1 MTEQTPPVL
10 AERPPYFVA
19 GLVALGALLLYVTTL
34 APTTQFWDSSEHMAA
49 AHALGIPHPPGNHLF
64 IILCHAWG
72 LLPLCADYARLINL
86 FAAITSAAPAAVWS
100 LIGERWSSPT
110 VPPPARWP
118 RRTAGAAP
126 PPLPRRRGARRG
138 GGDERLPVSPDP
150 GAVRS
155 VLERRRADD
164 VAGAQGRADPRAV
177 RQAVRVRQPD
187 VPARP
192 GQSRALAG
200 ALRATALELR
210 AILHVAVRPRLV
222 ARRAA
227 RLRGR
232 VRRARPAWR
241 PAPLARGAP
250 GRARHDDAAPDP
262 HARVGVLPQFPVGL
276 LPALPGRRARARGAR
291 AGLLLHRLVRVVGDL
306 GGDGTRR
313 RDGVDR
319 AGPGCAPARGRPA
332 LGAGDAGAAARA
344 RPARRQPAHRFPGGR
359 DHGARLRSRRA
370 AIGGPLRARRDG
382 GRQRHVPAV
391 VRAGGRGRAPGRERP
406 RALARQYRL
415 VPAPAAAPAPRD
427 VRFAGRARVVSDAP
441 LAAPADAVDG
451 PLLPG
456 GSGRLAPG
464 LRGAVAA
471 GDRATRTHRR
481 RARSPH
487 AGAALPHAL
496 RSRGARDRQGSAGQ
510 AADLLLDLDGE
521 LRRPARP
528 VALPRG

>member
-1 MTEQTPPVL
+1 
-10 AERPPYFVA
+10 A
-19 GLVALGALLLYVTTL
+19 
-34 APTTQFWDSSEHMAA
+34 
-49 AHALGIPHPPGNHLF
+49 N
-64 IILCHAWG
+64 
-72 LLPLCADYARLINL
+72 YARLINL
-86 FAAITSAAPAAVWS
+86 FAAVTIAAAAGLWFH
-100 LIGERWSSPT
+100 IGERWLRPI
-110 VPPPARWP
+110 VPPPAPPWA
-118 RRTAGAAP
+118 RRLAAAAGALVAATGFTVWNQSVVNEKVYTVSVLSIALVLWLVVRWADQTP
-126 PPLPRRRGARRG
+126 PPETRRDHHLVPIVYLLALTATNHLMGVLVA
-138 GGDERLPVSPDP
+138 P
-150 GAVRS
+150 AVLVY
-155 VLERRRADD
+155 VLAT
-164 VAGAQGRADPRAV
+164 DPRA
-177 RQAVRVRQPD
+177 R
-187 VPARP
+187 
-192 GQSRALAG
+192 
-200 ALRATALELR
+200 
-210 AILHVAVRPRLV
+210 VAVRRP
-222 ARRAA
+222 
-227 RLRGR
+227 
-232 VRRARPAWR
+232 RPAWR

-391 VRAGGRGRAPGRERP
+391 VRAGGRGRTPGRERP
-406 RALARQYRL
+406 RALARQHRL
-415 VPAPAAAPAPRD
+415 VPAPAAAPAARD

-481 RARSPH
+481 R
-487 AGAALPHAL
+487 
-496 RSRGARDRQGSAGQ
+496 
-510 AADLLLDLDGE
+510 
-521 LRRPARP
+521 
-528 VALPRG
+528 